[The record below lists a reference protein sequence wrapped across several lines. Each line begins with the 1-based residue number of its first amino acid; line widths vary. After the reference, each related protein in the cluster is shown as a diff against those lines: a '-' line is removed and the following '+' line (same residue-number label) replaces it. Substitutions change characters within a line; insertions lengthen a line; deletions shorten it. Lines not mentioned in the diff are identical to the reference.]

1 METNCQSNDGC
12 RSVFS
17 VWTEGKNA
25 TLRQYYNRK
34 WHRLSRTRFLNIYPS
49 RFYFFEICMI
59 KSRNVR
65 IFSKIWLYSRDREG
79 WTRYS
84 LFVWY
89 MQVPSWHSCSPG
101 RPQISIGWG
110 GVQTKPKFECQS
122 TQWKFVISETS

>member
-65 IFSKIWLYSRDREG
+65 IFSKIWLYTRDREG

-84 LFVWY
+84 
-89 MQVPSWHSCSPG
+89 SC
-101 RPQISIGWG
+101 
-110 GVQTKPKFECQS
+110 KFHLGTAVGQGDLRSVLGEGEFKLNQNLNVNRLNENS
-122 TQWKFVISETS
+122 